1 MILTEQAHLHY
12 GDDEGIAR
20 VAETV
25 PLKRLGTPQDI
36 AGACLYLASP
46 LASYVSGANLL
57 LHGGG
62 ETPAFLSA
70 ATVNRGE

>member
-20 VAETV
+20 VAKTV
-25 PLKRLGTPQDI
+25 PLGRLATPDDVG
-36 AGACLYLASP
+36 GACLFLASS
-46 LASYVSGANLL
+46 LSSYVSGASLL

-62 ETPAFLSA
+62 ERPAFLDA
-70 ATVNRGE
+70 ANAEHT